1 MVSETRRLPDN
12 VHEVKPTRPTTPSN
26 LHSLLKYSWKDLEEW
41 RKNKSVLSALCEGLH
56 NSRHDDT
63 PNIKILGEL
72 LGKERYPSVSI
83 FNVKALRKDSLP
95 IIEALIKSCYPNSK
109 VKFFDKLQEE
119 MTREEKKEL
128 PLTGYCSNVF
138 LSKDFCISVVASE
151 CLRLISGKTQRIL
164 DLVGMD
170 RCWQSYEV

>member
-12 VHEVKPTRPTTPSN
+12 VHEVKPARPTTPSN
-26 LHSLLKYSWKDLEEW
+26 LFSLLKYSWRSLDEW
-41 RKNKSVLSALCEGLH
+41 RTKKAALSNLRDSLGM
-56 NSRHDDT
+56 NRDPDT

-72 LGKERYPSVSI
+72 LGEERYPSVSI

-95 IIEALIKSCYPNSK
+95 IIESLIKTCYPNSK
-109 VKFFDKLQEE
+109 IKLFDKLQKDMTSEE
-119 MTREEKKEL
+119 LRAL

-151 CLRLISGKTQRIL
+151 CLRLISGKTQRLL
-164 DLVGMD
+164 DLPDMD